1 MNSKLAAVIKREYL
15 QQIRTKAF
23 WIATFLI
30 PALGLGM
37 IFIQVALSRTLVA
50 KGRIAVVD
58 LSNRLYEPLV
68 AEYRARPSD
77 EDEADDEGKKPEGSN
92 ESPAPKVD
100 EKSVTEKMS
109 GRQKPKVATKLDLF
123 KVDATPE
130 TLPDVRR
137 KLNKDVQ
144 AERIKAYIVLT
155 PETLTSG
162 RAEWR
167 AQSVKAEVV
176 MREQIANYLSRAVT
190 KERLKDRGVDPKV
203 YDAARLRVDLEPHEA
218 KEVESGESGKN
229 VGMNLA
235 ISATFFFLIYI
246 SIFVYGAYIMRG
258 VLEEKNNR
266 IVEVIVSSV
275 RPTTLMLGKILGI
288 GLVGLTQYA
297 VWAALAIS
305 ITLPAVAAAVGMGQ
319 GLPHIPAATIGA
331 FVLFFVLGYFLYA
344 SLYAALSAPFNTEQ
358 EAQQFVMIPGMMLI
372 LTSTTWFFAFNQPNG
387 GLATVLSF
395 FPFTA
400 PLMMFMRISVQTPPL
415 WQIATSVA
423 LLCLTIVGVA
433 WFAGRIYRVGIL
445 MYGKKP
451 TLPEIFRWA
460 RQAD

>member
-1 MNSKLAAVIKREYL
+1 MDSKLLAVIKREYL
-15 QQIRTKAF
+15 QQVRGKAF
-23 WIATFLI
+23 WVATFLI
-30 PALGLGM
+30 PTLGLGL
-37 IFIQVALSRTLVA
+37 IFIQVALTKTLVA

-58 LSNRLYEPLV
+58 LSGRLYEPLV
-68 AEYRARPSD
+68 AEYKARPTD
-77 EDEADDEGKKPEGSN
+77 EEAEKPKKDEKA
-92 ESPAPKVD
+92 PAAVD
-100 EKSVTEKMS
+100 EKSVTDKMNES
-109 GRQKPKVATKLDLF
+109 RNPKITTQLDLF
-123 KVDATPE
+123 KVDATADSLPE
-130 TLPDVRR
+130 VRKR
-137 KLNKDVQ
+137 LNKDVQ
-144 AERIKAYIVLT
+144 SEKIKAYIILT
-155 PETLTSG
+155 PKTLETG
-162 RAEWR
+162 AAEWR

-176 MREQIANYLSRAVT
+176 MREQIANYLSRAAT
-190 KERLKDRGVDPKV
+190 KERLKDKGVDPAV
-203 YDAARLRVDLEPHEA
+203 YEAARVRVDLEAHEA

-246 SIFVYGAYIMRG
+246 SIFIYGAYIMRG

-275 RPTTLMLGKILGI
+275 KPTTLMLGKILGI

-297 VWAALAIS
+297 VWAGLAIALA
-305 ITLPAVAAAVGMGQ
+305 LPGVAAVAGMGE
-319 GLPHIPAATIGA
+319 GLPHIPPATIGA
-331 FVLFFVLGYFLYA
+331 FVLFFILGYFLYA

-387 GLATVLSF
+387 RLATVLSF

-415 WQIATSVA
+415 WQIAVSVA
-423 LLCLTIVGVA
+423 LLVATIFLVA
-433 WFAGRIYRVGIL
+433 WFAGRVYRVGIL

>member
-1 MNSKLAAVIKREYL
+1 MNSKLFAVIKREYL
-15 QQIRTKAF
+15 QQVRTKAF

-30 PALGLGM
+30 PALGLGL

-50 KGRIAVVD
+50 KGRIGVVD
-58 LSNRLYEPLV
+58 LSGRLYDGIV
-68 AEYRARPSD
+68 AEYRAQPGD
-77 EDEADDEGKKPEGSN
+77 EDEAKSIDTKN
-92 ESPAPKVD
+92 E
-100 EKSVTEKMS
+100 EKLTDARTLEKAS
-109 GRQKPKVATKLDLF
+109 QAQKPKIRTQLDLF
-123 KVDATPE
+123 RVDASSE
-130 TLPDVRR
+130 TLPAVRKR
-137 KLNKDVQ
+137 LNEDVQ
-144 AERIKAYIVLT
+144 KERIKAYIVLT
-155 PETLTSG
+155 PQTLETG
-162 RAEWR
+162 AAEWR

-176 MREQIANYLSRAVT
+176 MRQQIANYVSRAAT

-203 YDAARLRVDLEPHEA
+203 YEAARLRVDLEPHEA
-218 KEVESGESGKN
+218 KEIESGESGRN

-235 ISATFFFLIYI
+235 ISGVFFFLIYM
-246 SIFVYGAYIMRG
+246 SIFIYGAYIMRG

-266 IVEVIVSSV
+266 IVEVIVSSI

-297 VWAALAIS
+297 VWAFLALAVA
-305 ITLPAVAAAVGMGQ
+305 LPGAAAVIGMGE
-319 GLPHIPAATIGA
+319 GLPHIPVATIGA
-331 FVLFFVLGYFLYA
+331 FVLFFLLGYFLYS

-358 EAQQFVMIPGMMLI
+358 EAQQFVMIPGIILI

-387 GLATVLSF
+387 MLATVLSF

-423 LLCLTIVGVA
+423 LLVATIVAVA

-460 RQAD
+460 MQAD

>member
-1 MNSKLAAVIKREYL
+1 MNAKLLAIIKREYF
-15 QQIRTKAF
+15 QQVRGKAF

-30 PALGLGM
+30 PTIFLGFV
-37 IFIQVALSRTLVA
+37 FIQVALQKTLVA

-58 LSNRLYEPLV
+58 LSGRLYAPLV
-68 AEYRARPSD
+68 AEYKARPTD
-77 EDEADDEGKKPEGSN
+77 EEPSKKDEKAEKA
-92 ESPAPKVD
+92 APKVD
-100 EKSVTEKMS
+100 EKSVTEKMNES
-109 GRQKPKVATKLDLF
+109 RNQKITTQLDLF

-137 KLNKDVQ
+137 TLNKDVQ
-144 AERIKAYIVLT
+144 SEKIKAYIVLT
-155 PETLTSG
+155 PKTLETG
-162 RAEWR
+162 AAEWR

-176 MREQIANYLSRAVT
+176 MREQIANYLSRAAT
-190 KERLKDRGVDPKV
+190 KERLRDRGVDPKV
-203 YDAARLRVDLEPHEA
+203 YDAARLRVDLDPHEA
-218 KEVESGESGKN
+218 KEVESGESGRN

-235 ISATFFFLIYI
+235 ISAVFFFLIYI
-246 SIFVYGAYIMRG
+246 SIFVYGAFIMRG

-288 GLVGLTQYA
+288 GAVGLTQYS
-297 VWAALAIS
+297 VWATLSLAIA
-305 ITLPAVAAAVGMGQ
+305 LPGVAAFAGMGE

-331 FVLFFVLGYFLYA
+331 FVLFFLLGYFLYA

-358 EAQQFVMIPGMMLI
+358 EAQQFVMIPGMMLV

-387 GLATVLSF
+387 TLATVLSF

-415 WQIATSVA
+415 WQIALSVSI
-423 LLCLTIVGVA
+423 LLLTIWAVA
-433 WFAGRIYRVGIL
+433 WFAGRVYRVGIL

-460 RQAD
+460 FQKD

>member
-1 MNSKLAAVIKREYL
+1 VSMNAKLLAIIKREYL
-15 QQIRTKAF
+15 QQVRAKPF
-23 WIATFLI
+23 WIATILI
-30 PALGLGM
+30 PTLGLGL
-37 IFIQVALSRTLVA
+37 IFVQVALMKTLVA

-58 LSNRLYEPLV
+58 LSGRLFEPLV

-77 EDEADDEGKKPEGSN
+77 EESETPKKGDRTTN
-92 ESPAPKVD
+92 D
-100 EKSVTEKMS
+100 EKAVSEAMS
-109 GRQKPKVATKLDLF
+109 GSRGQKLKTDLDLY
-123 KVDATPE
+123 KVDATAE
-130 TLPDVRR
+130 TLPAVRR
-137 KLNKDVQ
+137 QLNEDVQ
-144 AERIKAYIVLT
+144 KEGIKAYIVLT
-155 PETLTSG
+155 PRTLETG
-162 RAEWR
+162 IAEWR
-167 AQSVKAEVV
+167 AQSVKAQVS
-176 MREQIANYLSRAVT
+176 MRQQIARYLSRAAT

-203 YDAARLRVDLEPHEA
+203 YEAARLDVDLEPHEA
-218 KEVESGESGKN
+218 KEVESGEDGRN

-235 ISATFFFLIYI
+235 ISGTFFFLIYI
-246 SIFVYGAYIMRG
+246 SIFLYGAYIMRG

-288 GLVGLTQYA
+288 GFVGLTQYA
-297 VWAALAIS
+297 VWACFALAIA
-305 ITLPAVAAAVGMGQ
+305 LPGVAALAGMGE

-331 FVLFFVLGYFLYA
+331 FVLFFLLGYFLYA

-358 EAQQFVMIPGMMLI
+358 EAQQFVILPTMMLVF
-372 LTSTTWFFAFNQPNG
+372 TSVTWIFAFNQPNG
-387 GLATVLSF
+387 TLATVLSF

-423 LLCLTIVGVA
+423 LLIATIVAVA
-433 WFAGRIYRVGIL
+433 WFAGRVYRVGIL

>member
-1 MNSKLAAVIKREYL
+1 MESKLFAVIRREYL

-30 PALGLGM
+30 PGLGLSL

-50 KGRIAVVD
+50 KGRIGVVD
-58 LSNRLYEPLV
+58 LTGRLYEPLV
-68 AEYRARPSD
+68 AEYRARPVD
-77 EDEADDEGKKPEGSN
+77 EDEDGAKKDEKA
-92 ESPAPKVD
+92 PAKVD
-100 EKSVTEKMS
+100 EKTLSE
-109 GRQKPKVATKLDLF
+109 RRNPKITTKLDLF

-130 TLPDVRR
+130 TLPEVRK
-137 KLNKDVQ
+137 KLNADVQ

-155 PETLTSG
+155 PDTLVNG
-162 RAEWR
+162 KAEWR

-176 MREQIANYLSRAVT
+176 MRQQIAGYLSRAAT

-203 YDAARLRVDLEPHEA
+203 YEAARLSVDLEAHEA
-218 KEVESGESGKN
+218 KQVESGESGKN

-235 ISATFFFLIYI
+235 ISATFFFLIYL
-246 SIFVYGAYIMRG
+246 SIFIYGAYIMRG

-275 RPTTLMLGKILGI
+275 KPTTLMLGKILGI

-297 VWAALAIS
+297 VWALLALS
-305 ITLPAVAAAVGMGQ
+305 ITLPGLAVVVGLSEGI
-319 GLPHIPAATIGA
+319 PHIPVATIGA
-331 FVLFFVLGYFLYA
+331 FVLFFILGYFLYA

-387 GLATVLSF
+387 GLATALSF

-451 TLPEIFRWA
+451 TLPEIVRWA
-460 RQAD
+460 RRAD

>member
-1 MNSKLAAVIKREYL
+1 MNSKLVAVIKREYL
-15 QQIRTKAF
+15 QQVRTKAF

-30 PALGLGM
+30 PTLGLGL
-37 IFIQVALSRTLVA
+37 IFIQVALSRSLVA
-50 KGRIAVVD
+50 KGRIGVVD
-58 LSNRLYEPLV
+58 LSGRLYDGIV
-68 AEYRARPSD
+68 AEYRAQPGD
-77 EDEADDEGKKPEGSN
+77 EEEPKSADAKKKE
-92 ESPAPKVD
+92 
-100 EKSVTEKMS
+100 EKLPGAQTSEKA
-109 GRQKPKVATKLDLF
+109 GQAQKPKITQLDLF
-123 KVDATPE
+123 KVDARPE
-130 TLPDVRR
+130 TLTSVR
-137 KLNKDVQ
+137 KQLNEDVQ
-144 AERIKAYIVLT
+144 KERIKAYIVLT
-155 PETLTSG
+155 PQTLETG
-162 RAEWR
+162 AAEWR
-167 AQSVKAEVV
+167 AQSVKAEVIL
-176 MREQIANYLSRAVT
+176 RQQIANYVSRAAT

-203 YDAARLRVDLEPHEA
+203 YEAARLRVDLEAHEA
-218 KEVESGESGKN
+218 KEIESGESGKN

-235 ISATFFFLIYI
+235 ISAVFFFLIYM
-246 SIFVYGAYIMRG
+246 SIFIYGAYIMRG

-266 IVEVIVSSV
+266 IVEVIISSV

-297 VWAALAIS
+297 VWAFLSLAVAL
-305 ITLPAVAAAVGMGQ
+305 PGAAAVIGMGE
-319 GLPHIPAATIGA
+319 GLPHIPVATIGA
-331 FVLFFVLGYFLYA
+331 FVLFFLLGYFLYS

-358 EAQQFVMIPGMMLI
+358 EAQQFVIIPGIILI

-387 GLATVLSF
+387 TLATVLSF

-423 LLCLTIVGVA
+423 LLVATIVAVA

-460 RQAD
+460 MQAD

>member
-1 MNSKLAAVIKREYL
+1 MNSKLFAVIRREYL
-15 QQIRTKAF
+15 QQVRTKAF

-30 PALGLGM
+30 PSLGLGL
-37 IFIQVALSRTLVA
+37 IFIQIALSKTLVA
-50 KGRIAVVD
+50 KGRIGVVD
-58 LSNRLYEPLV
+58 LSGRLYDGIV
-68 AEYRARPSD
+68 AEYRARPTD
-77 EDEADDEGKKPEGSN
+77 EDEAKK
-92 ESPAPKVD
+92 ADAKKR
-100 EKSVTEKMS
+100 EKPSDAQTLEQA
-109 GRQKPKVATKLDLF
+109 GQAQKPKITTQLDLF

-130 TLPDVRR
+130 TLPSVRKR
-137 KLNKDVQ
+137 LNEDVQ
-144 AERIKAYIVLT
+144 KERIKAYIVLT
-155 PETLTSG
+155 PQTLETG
-162 RAEWR
+162 AAEWR

-176 MREQIANYLSRAVT
+176 MREQIANYVSRAAT
-190 KERLKDRGVDPKV
+190 KERLRDRGVDPKV
-203 YDAARLRVDLEPHEA
+203 YDAARIRVDLEPHEA
-218 KEVESGESGKN
+218 KEIESGESGKN

-235 ISATFFFLIYI
+235 ISATFFFLIYM
-246 SIFVYGAYIMRG
+246 SIFIYGSYIMRG

-266 IVEVIVSSV
+266 IVEVIVSSI

-297 VWAALAIS
+297 VWACLALMVA
-305 ITLPAVAAAVGMGQ
+305 LPGAAAVIGMGE
-319 GLPHIPAATIGA
+319 GLPHIPVATIGA
-331 FVLFFVLGYFLYA
+331 FVLFFLLGYFLYS

-358 EAQQFVMIPGMMLI
+358 EAQQFVLIPGMMLI

-387 GLATVLSF
+387 TLATVLSF

-423 LLCLTIVGVA
+423 LLVATIIAVA

-460 RQAD
+460 MQAD

>member
-1 MNSKLAAVIKREYL
+1 MNSKLFAIIRREYL
-15 QQIRTKAF
+15 QQVRTKAF

-30 PALGLGM
+30 PSLGLGL
-37 IFIQVALSRTLVA
+37 IFIQVALTRTLVA
-50 KGRIAVVD
+50 KGRIGVVD
-58 LSNRLYEPLV
+58 LSGRLYDGIV
-68 AEYRARPSD
+68 AEYRAQPTD
-77 EDEADDEGKKPEGSN
+77 EDEAKNADAEKKE
-92 ESPAPKVD
+92 KVSD
-100 EKSVTEKMS
+100 VRTLEKASQA
-109 GRQKPKVATKLDLF
+109 QKPKITTQLDLF

-130 TLPDVRR
+130 TLLSVRR
-137 KLNKDVQ
+137 KLNDDVQ
-144 AERIKAYIVLT
+144 KERIKAYIVLT
-155 PETLTSG
+155 PQTLETG
-162 RAEWR
+162 AAEWR

-176 MREQIANYLSRAVT
+176 MREQIANYVSRAAT
-190 KERLKDRGVDPKV
+190 KERLKDRGVDPKL
-203 YDAARLRVDLEPHEA
+203 YDAARVRVDLEPHEA
-218 KEVESGESGKN
+218 KEIESGESGKN

-235 ISATFFFLIYI
+235 ISGVFFFLIYM
-246 SIFVYGAYIMRG
+246 SIFIYGAYIMRG

-297 VWAALAIS
+297 VWACLALGV
-305 ITLPAVAAAVGMGQ
+305 TLPGAAAVMGMKDGI
-319 GLPHIPAATIGA
+319 PHIPVGTIGA
-331 FVLFFVLGYFLYA
+331 FVLFFLLGYFLYS

-358 EAQQFVMIPGMMLI
+358 EAQQFILIPGLMLI

-387 GLATVLSF
+387 TLATVLSF

-423 LLCLTIVGVA
+423 LLVATIVAVA

-460 RQAD
+460 MQAD

>member
-1 MNSKLAAVIKREYL
+1 MNAKLLAIIKREYL
-15 QQIRTKAF
+15 QQVRTKAF

-30 PALGLGM
+30 PGLGLGM

-50 KGRIAVVD
+50 KGRIGVVD
-58 LSNRLYEPLV
+58 LSGRLYEPLL
-68 AEYRARPSD
+68 AEYKARPTD
-77 EDEADDEGKKPEGSN
+77 EEEGTKTEPGKDKKTPD
-92 ESPAPKVD
+92 APVL
-100 EKSVTEKMS
+100 EKASQA
-109 GRQKPKVATKLDLF
+109 QKPKLVTKLDLF
-123 KVDATPE
+123 QVNATPE
-130 TLPDVRR
+130 TLPAVRT
-137 KLNKDVQ
+137 KLNEDVQ
-144 AERIKAYIVLT
+144 KERIKAYIVLT
-155 PETLTSG
+155 PKTLETG
-162 RAEWR
+162 AAEWR

-176 MREQIANYLSRAVT
+176 MREQIANYLSRAAT
-190 KERLKDRGVDPKV
+190 KERLRDKGVDPKV
-203 YDAARLRVDLEPHEA
+203 YEAARVRVDLEAHEA
-218 KEVESGESGKN
+218 QEIESGESGKN
-229 VGMNLA
+229 VGFNIA
-235 ISATFFFLIYI
+235 VSATFFFLIYI
-246 SIFVYGAYIMRG
+246 SIFMYGAYIMRG

-297 VWAALAIS
+297 VWAGLAIAV
-305 ITLPAVAAAVGMGQ
+305 TLPGAAAVMGMSEGI
-319 GLPHIPAATIGA
+319 PHIPTGTIGA

-344 SLYAALSAPFNTEQ
+344 SLYAALTAPFNTEQ

-387 GLATVLSF
+387 TLATALSF

-415 WQIATSVA
+415 WQIGLSVTILLATIWA
-423 LLCLTIVGVA
+423 VA
-433 WFAGRIYRVGIL
+433 WFAGRVYRVGIL

-460 RQAD
+460 FQAD

>member
-1 MNSKLAAVIKREYL
+1 MDSKLLAVIRREYL
-15 QQIRTKAF
+15 QQVRTKAF

-30 PALGLGM
+30 PALFLGLV
-37 IFIQVALSRTLVA
+37 FIQVVLQKTLVA
-50 KGRIAVVD
+50 RGRIGVVD
-58 LSNRLYEPLV
+58 LSGRLYEPLV
-68 AEYRARPSD
+68 AEYRAQPT
-77 EDEADDEGKKPEGSN
+77 DDETEKPKKDEK
-92 ESPAPKVD
+92 APTKVD
-100 EKSVTEKMS
+100 EKSVTEKMAES
-109 GRQKPKVATKLDLF
+109 RNPKITTQLDLF

-130 TLPDVRR
+130 TLPEVRKR
-137 KLNKDVQ
+137 LNKDVQ

-155 PETLTSG
+155 PQTLVTG
-162 RAEWR
+162 AAEWR

-176 MREQIANYLSRAVT
+176 MREQIASYLSRAAT
-190 KERLKDRGVDPKV
+190 KERLRDQGVNPAV
-203 YDAARLRVDLEPHEA
+203 YDAARLRVDLEAHEA
-218 KEVESGESGKN
+218 KEIESGESGKN
-229 VGMNLA
+229 VGMNLI
-235 ISATFFFLIYI
+235 ISGVFFFLIYI

-288 GLVGLTQYA
+288 GLVGITQYT
-297 VWAALAIS
+297 VWAGLAIA
-305 ITLPAVAAAVGMGQ
+305 IALPGVAAVVGMNE
-319 GLPHIPAATIGA
+319 GLPHIPVATIGA
-331 FVLFFVLGYFLYA
+331 FVLFFLLGYFLYA

-372 LTSTTWFFAFNQPNG
+372 LTSTTWFFAYNQPNG
-387 GLATVLSF
+387 RLATVLSF

-415 WQIATSVA
+415 WQIGVSVA
-423 LLCLTIVGVA
+423 LLVATIFLVA
-433 WFAGRIYRVGIL
+433 WFAGRVYRVGIL

>member
-1 MNSKLAAVIKREYL
+1 MNAKLLAIIKREYL
-15 QQIRTKAF
+15 QQVQGKAF
-23 WIATFLI
+23 WISTFLI
-30 PALGLGM
+30 PALGLGL
-37 IFIQVALSRTLVA
+37 IFIQVALARNLVA
-50 KGRIAVVD
+50 KGKIGVVD
-58 LSNRLYEPLV
+58 LSGRLYEPLV
-68 AEYRARPSD
+68 AEYKARPTD
-77 EDEADDEGKKPEGSN
+77 DEAEKPKKADEAK
-92 ESPAPKVD
+92 AAKVD

-109 GRQKPKVATKLDLF
+109 ESRNTKITTQLDLF

-130 TLPDVRR
+130 TLPAVRK
-137 KLNKDVQ
+137 KLNEDVQ
-144 AERIKAYIVLT
+144 KERIKAYIVLT
-155 PETLTSG
+155 PKTLETG
-162 RAEWR
+162 AAEWR

-176 MREQIANYLSRAVT
+176 MREQIANYLSRAAT
-190 KERLKDRGVDPKV
+190 KERLKDKGVDPAV
-203 YDAARLRVDLEPHEA
+203 YEAARVRVDLEAHEA
-218 KEVESGESGKN
+218 REIESGESGKN

-246 SIFVYGAYIMRG
+246 SIFLYGAYIMRG

-288 GLVGLTQYA
+288 GAVGLTQYS
-297 VWAALAIS
+297 VWACLALAIA
-305 ITLPAVAAAVGMGQ
+305 LPGVAAVAGMGE

-331 FVLFFVLGYFLYA
+331 FVLFFLLGYFLYA
-344 SLYAALSAPFNTEQ
+344 SIYAALSAPFNTEQ

-387 GLATVLSF
+387 TLATVLSF

-400 PLMMFMRISVQTPPL
+400 PLMMFMRVSVQTPPL
-415 WQIATSVA
+415 WQIGLSVA
-423 LLCLTIVGVA
+423 ILLVTIWAVA
-433 WFAGRIYRVGIL
+433 WFAGRVYRVGIL

-460 RQAD
+460 FQTD

>member
-1 MNSKLAAVIKREYL
+1 MNSKLFAVIRREYL
-15 QQIRTKAF
+15 QQVRTKAF

-30 PALGLGM
+30 PTLGLGL

-50 KGRIAVVD
+50 KGRIGVVD
-58 LSNRLYEPLV
+58 LSGRLYDGIV
-68 AEYRARPSD
+68 AEYRAQPRDEEEAKNAEAKKKVSD
-77 EDEADDEGKKPEGSN
+77 AETL
-92 ESPAPKVD
+92 
-100 EKSVTEKMS
+100 EKATQA
-109 GRQKPKVATKLDLF
+109 QKPKITTRLDLF
-123 KVDATPE
+123 KVEATPE
-130 TLPDVRR
+130 TLPAVRKR
-137 KLNKDVQ
+137 LNEDVQ
-144 AERIKAYIVLT
+144 KERIKAYIVLT
-155 PETLTSG
+155 PQTLETG
-162 RAEWR
+162 AAEWR

-176 MREQIANYLSRAVT
+176 MRQQIANYVSRAAT

-203 YDAARLRVDLEPHEA
+203 YEAARLRVDLEAHEA
-218 KEVESGESGKN
+218 KEIESGESGKN

-235 ISATFFFLIYI
+235 ISATFFFLIYM
-246 SIFVYGAYIMRG
+246 SIFIYGSYIMRG

-266 IVEVIVSSV
+266 IVEVIVSSI

-297 VWAALAIS
+297 VWACLALMVA
-305 ITLPAVAAAVGMGQ
+305 LPGAAALIGMGE
-319 GLPHIPAATIGA
+319 GLPHIPVATIGA
-331 FVLFFVLGYFLYA
+331 FVLFFLLGYFLYS

-358 EAQQFVMIPGMMLI
+358 EAQQFVLIPGLMLI

-387 GLATVLSF
+387 TLATVLSF

-423 LLCLTIVGVA
+423 LLVATIVAVA

-460 RQAD
+460 MQAD

>member
-1 MNSKLAAVIKREYL
+1 MDSKLFAVIKREYL
-15 QQIRTKAF
+15 QQVRGKAF
-23 WIATFLI
+23 WVATFLI
-30 PALGLGM
+30 PTLGLGL
-37 IFIQVALSRTLVA
+37 IFIQVALTKTLVA
-50 KGRIAVVD
+50 KGRIGVVD
-58 LSNRLYEPLV
+58 LSGRLYEPLV
-68 AEYRARPSD
+68 AEYRARPAD
-77 EDEADDEGKKPEGSN
+77 EDAEKKKAAEK
-92 ESPAPKVD
+92 APPKAD
-100 EKSVTEKMS
+100 EKSVTDKMNES
-109 GRQKPKVATKLDLF
+109 RSQKILTKLDLF
-123 KVDATPE
+123 RVDATPE
-130 TLPDVRR
+130 TLPEVR
-137 KLNKDVQ
+137 KSLNKDVQ
-144 AERIKAYIVLT
+144 SEKIKAYIVLT
-155 PETLTSG
+155 PKTLETGL
-162 RAEWR
+162 AEWR

-176 MREQIANYLSRAVT
+176 MREQIAGLLSRAAT
-190 KERLKDRGVDPKV
+190 KERLKDKGVDPKV
-203 YDAARLRVDLEPHEA
+203 YEAARLRVDLEPHEA
-218 KEVESGESGKN
+218 KEIESGESGRN

-275 RPTTLMLGKILGI
+275 KPTTLMLGKILGI

-297 VWAALAIS
+297 VWATLALAI
-305 ITLPAVAAAVGMGQ
+305 TLPGVAAIAGMGE
-319 GLPHIPAATIGA
+319 GLPHIPVATIGA

-387 GLATVLSF
+387 RLATVLSF

-415 WQIATSVA
+415 WQIAASVA
-423 LLCLTIVGVA
+423 ILVSTIVLVA
-433 WFAGRIYRVGIL
+433 WFAGRVYRVGIL

>member
-1 MNSKLAAVIKREYL
+1 MNSKLFAVIKREYL
-15 QQIRTKAF
+15 QQVRTKAF

-30 PALGLGM
+30 PSLGLGL

-50 KGRIAVVD
+50 KGRIGVVD
-58 LSNRLYEPLV
+58 LSGRLYDGIV
-68 AEYRARPSD
+68 AEYRALPGD
-77 EDEADDEGKKPEGSN
+77 EDGTKNADAKKKENLPDAQTLGKAGQ
-92 ESPAPKVD
+92 A
-100 EKSVTEKMS
+100 
-109 GRQKPKVATKLDLF
+109 QKPKIATQLDLF

-130 TLPDVRR
+130 TLPSVRR
-137 KLNKDVQ
+137 KLNDDVQ
-144 AERIKAYIVLT
+144 KERIKAYIVLT
-155 PETLTSG
+155 PQTLETG
-162 RAEWR
+162 AAEWR

-176 MREQIANYLSRAVT
+176 MREQIANYVSRAAT

-218 KEVESGESGKN
+218 KEIESGESGKN

-235 ISATFFFLIYI
+235 ISGVFFFLIYM
-246 SIFVYGAYIMRG
+246 SIFIYGAYIMRG

-266 IVEVIVSSV
+266 IVEVIVSSI
-275 RPTTLMLGKILGI
+275 RPTTLMRGKILGI

-297 VWAALAIS
+297 VWACLALAV
-305 ITLPAVAAAVGMGQ
+305 TLPGAAAVIGMGE
-319 GLPHIPAATIGA
+319 GLPHIPVATIGA
-331 FVLFFVLGYFLYA
+331 FVLFFLLGYFLYS

-358 EAQQFVMIPGMMLI
+358 EAQQFILIPGLMLI

-387 GLATVLSF
+387 RLATVLSF

-423 LLCLTIVGVA
+423 LLVATIVAVA

-460 RQAD
+460 MQAD

>member
-1 MNSKLAAVIKREYL
+1 MNSKLFAIIRREYL
-15 QQIRTKAF
+15 QQVRTKAF

-30 PALGLGM
+30 PTLFLTFV
-37 IFIQVALSRTLVA
+37 FIQVALQKTLVA

-58 LSNRLYEPLV
+58 LSGRLYEPLV
-68 AEYRARPSD
+68 AEYKARPSD
-77 EDEADDEGKKPEGSN
+77 EEVEKPKKDEK
-92 ESPAPKVD
+92 APTKVD

-109 GRQKPKVATKLDLF
+109 ESRSQKITTQLDLF
-123 KVDATPE
+123 RVDATPE
-130 TLPDVRR
+130 TLPEVRKR
-137 KLNKDVQ
+137 LNKDVQ
-144 AERIKAYIVLT
+144 SEKIKAYIVLT
-155 PETLTSG
+155 PTTLETG
-162 RAEWR
+162 HAEWR
-167 AQSVKAEVV
+167 AQSVKAELV
-176 MREQIANYLSRAVT
+176 MREQIAGLLSRAAT

-203 YDAARLRVDLEPHEA
+203 YEAARVRVDLEPHEA
-218 KEVESGESGKN
+218 KEIESGESGKN

-235 ISATFFFLIYI
+235 ISGVFFFLIYI

-266 IVEVIVSSV
+266 IVEVIVSSI

-297 VWAALAIS
+297 VWAGLAIA
-305 ITLPAVAAAVGMGQ
+305 IALPGVAAIAGMGE
-319 GLPHIPAATIGA
+319 GLPHIPVATIGA
-331 FVLFFVLGYFLYA
+331 FVLFFLLGYFLYA

-372 LTSTTWFFAFNQPNG
+372 LTSTTWFFAYNQPNG
-387 GLATVLSF
+387 RLATILSF

-415 WQIATSVA
+415 WQIAVSVS
-423 LLCLTIVGVA
+423 LLVATIFLVA
-433 WFAGRIYRVGIL
+433 WFAGRVYRVGIL

>member
-1 MNSKLAAVIKREYL
+1 MDSKLLVVIKREYL

-23 WIATFLI
+23 WIATILI
-30 PALGLGM
+30 PSLGLGM
-37 IFIQVALSRTLVA
+37 IFIQVALQKSLVA

-58 LSNRLYEPLV
+58 LSGRLYEPLV
-68 AEYRARPSD
+68 AEYKAQPTD
-77 EDEADDEGKKPEGSN
+77 EEVEKPKDEK
-92 ESPAPKVD
+92 PAPKVD
-100 EKSVTEKMS
+100 EKSVTEKMNETRS
-109 GRQKPKVATKLDLF
+109 PKITTQLELF

-130 TLPDVRR
+130 TLPAVRMR
-137 KLNKDVQ
+137 LNKDVQ
-144 AERIKAYIVLT
+144 SEKIKAYIVLT
-155 PETLTSG
+155 PKTLVTG
-162 RAEWR
+162 AAEWR
-167 AQSVKAEVV
+167 AQSVKAEIV
-176 MREQIANYLSRAVT
+176 MRQQIESYLSRAAT

-203 YDAARLRVDLEPHEA
+203 YDAARLRVDLEAHEA
-218 KEVESGESGKN
+218 KEVESGESGRN
-229 VGMNLA
+229 IGMNIA
-235 ISATFFFLIYI
+235 ISLIFFMLIYI

-275 RPTTLMLGKILGI
+275 KPTTLMLGKILGI
-288 GLVGLTQYA
+288 GLVGITQYA
-297 VWAALAIS
+297 VWAGLALAIA
-305 ITLPAVAAAVGMGQ
+305 LPGVAAIAGMGE
-319 GLPHIPAATIGA
+319 GLPHIPIATIGA
-331 FVLFFVLGYFLYA
+331 FVLFFILGYFLYA

-358 EAQQFVMIPGMMLI
+358 EAQQFVMIPGMMLAF
-372 LTSTTWFFAFNQPNG
+372 TTMTWFFVFNQPNG
-387 GLATVLSF
+387 TLATVLSL

-423 LLCLTIVGVA
+423 LLVTTIFLVA
-433 WFAGRIYRVGIL
+433 WFAGRVYRVGIL